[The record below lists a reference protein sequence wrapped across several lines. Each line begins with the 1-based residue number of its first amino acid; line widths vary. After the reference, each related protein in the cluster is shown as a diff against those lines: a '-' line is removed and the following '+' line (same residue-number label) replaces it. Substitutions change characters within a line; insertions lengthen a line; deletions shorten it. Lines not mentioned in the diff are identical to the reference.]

1 MGRAASEGWGK
12 YLQYIFSAVD
22 ATSAAGRSREKK
34 PRQRTTGKRK
44 KAWGGN
50 RPPGNKYFWFSLDFF
65 SRYFFC
71 SAGDEFHGDI
81 FTRGLFCQVDLAFRY
96 SANRYLA
103 AVPGLSFRSGCSAA
117 AGKETRVSWLLAC
130 LR

>member
-22 ATSAAGRSREKK
+22 ATSAAGRSRAKK
-34 PRQRTTGKRK
+34 PSQRTTGKRK

-65 SRYFFC
+65 FKIYF
-71 SAGDEFHGDI
+71 
-81 FTRGLFCQVDLAFRY
+81 
-96 SANRYLA
+96 
-103 AVPGLSFRSGCSAA
+103 
-117 AGKETRVSWLLAC
+117 LLGG
-130 LR
+130 